1 MGKALDK
8 TAPAA
13 VGIQTRRRPP
23 GSSPAFGGQPGPQA
37 SGRCDPTTDGAP
49 CRAGRP
55 GQGVDGLARK
65 FVKGQDRQEK
75 TERHAPHR
83 EQGVRQDGE
92 CLTKTLHIMAA
103 VPLNLD
109 GFMSVEQ
116 ISAVKSVLDQAVS
129 LAADGAE
136 NFKGLFFLGNG
147 GQRR

>member
-1 MGKALDK
+1 
-8 TAPAA
+8 
-13 VGIQTRRRPP
+13 
-23 GSSPAFGGQPGPQA
+23 
-37 SGRCDPTTDGAP
+37 
-49 CRAGRP
+49 
-55 GQGVDGLARK
+55 
-65 FVKGQDRQEK
+65 
-75 TERHAPHR
+75 
-83 EQGVRQDGE
+83 
-92 CLTKTLHIMAA
+92 MAA